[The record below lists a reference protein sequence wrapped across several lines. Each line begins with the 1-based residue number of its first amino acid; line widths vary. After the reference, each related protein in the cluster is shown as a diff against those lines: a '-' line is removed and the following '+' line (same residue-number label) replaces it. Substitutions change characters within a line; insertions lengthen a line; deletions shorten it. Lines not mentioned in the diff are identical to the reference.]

1 MPAIERVRIEDQG
14 QVMVIGVVRFHFNAQ
29 GEFIYQSFEY
39 AGQEFRQQI
48 TDTNYTGGTAWTD
61 IVRTIT
67 QHEMVR
73 Q

>member
-1 MPAIERVRIEDQG
+1 MPIERVRIDDQS
-14 QVMVIGVVRFHFNAQ
+14 QVMVIGDVNFHFNAE
-29 GEFIYQSFEY
+29 GEFIWQSFNY

-48 TDTNYTGGTAWTD
+48 TDTLYTGGTAWTD